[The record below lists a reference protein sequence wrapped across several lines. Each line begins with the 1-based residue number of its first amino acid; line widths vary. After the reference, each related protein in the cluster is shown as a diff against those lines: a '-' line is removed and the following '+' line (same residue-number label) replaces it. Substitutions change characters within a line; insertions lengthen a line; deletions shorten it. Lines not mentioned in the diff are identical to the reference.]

1 MRAPRELGGRLRRHP
16 RRHGRPVT
24 RPALARGIVV
34 GWTHLGRSD
43 RSAPPNDTAQQPA
56 GLKSRDPPKCRDPP
70 PVCCTAWFGLNRL
83 TYSFGPLLETTPL
96 AKTDP

>member
-1 MRAPRELGGRLRRHP
+1 MRVARELGGRLRRHP

-43 RSAPPNDTAQQPA
+43 RSRLQMTGVTAAVVLPDQA
-56 GLKSRDPPKCRDPP
+56 FFD
-70 PVCCTAWFGLNRL
+70 VVERL
-83 TYSFGPLLETTPL
+83 RFQTVL
-96 AKTDP
+96 